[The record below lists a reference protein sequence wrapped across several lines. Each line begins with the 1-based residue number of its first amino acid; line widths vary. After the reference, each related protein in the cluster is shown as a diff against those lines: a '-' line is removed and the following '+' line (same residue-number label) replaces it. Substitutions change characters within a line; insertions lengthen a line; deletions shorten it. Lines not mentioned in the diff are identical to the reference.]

1 MRTKQEIGLALDLLD
16 EYGNEYKNVQAN
28 VLHEHMTESQV
39 FDIYVSNYSGDERNE
54 ALFYAARDAAQYVS
68 GKLTLQELIPN
79 LPDGVVE
86 ELMLQKKEHEAE
98 ETATITMK
106 DFRALV
112 RRIEELEVEVATLRG
127 VKNKAGLPSEKAD
140 YMNQLEAAEY
150 IGCARCT
157 VKNWHRKGLVI
168 GHMQGAHVFYSRK
181 ELDVNNTVK
190 SYRRKIQ
197 RNRKS

>member
-1 MRTKQEIGLALDLLD
+1 MRTKQEIDFALDLLD
-16 EYGNEYKNVQAN
+16 EYGGEYREEQAR
-28 VLHEHMTESQV
+28 VLRDRATESQV
-39 FDIYVSNYSGDERNE
+39 FEAYVANYPGDQRNE
-54 ALFYAARDAAQYVS
+54 AMYFAVRDAAQYIS

-112 RRIEELEVEVATLRG
+112 HRIEELETEVAALRG
-127 VKNKAGLPSEKAD
+127 VKDKAGLPSEKAD

-157 VKNWHRKGLVI
+157 IKDWHRKGLVI
-168 GHMQGAHVFYSRK
+168 GHKQGAHVFYSRK

-197 RNRKS
+197 RNRKP

>member
-1 MRTKQEIGLALDLLD
+1 MRTKQEIDLALDLLD
-16 EYGNEYKNVQAN
+16 EYGNEYREEQAR
-28 VLHEHMTESQV
+28 VLRDRATESQV
-39 FDIYVSNYSGDERNE
+39 FEAYVANYPSDQRNE
-54 ALFYAARDAAQYVS
+54 AVYFAVRDAAQYVS

-86 ELMLQKKEHEAE
+86 ELMLQKKEYESE
-98 ETATITMK
+98 ETATVTMK
-106 DFRALV
+106 DLRALV
-112 RRIEELEVEVATLRG
+112 HRIEELEVEVATLRG
-127 VKNKAGLPSEKAD
+127 VKDKAGLPSEKAD

-157 VKNWHRKGLVI
+157 IKDWHRKGLVI
-168 GHMQGAHVFYSRK
+168 GHKQGAHVFYSRK

-197 RNRKS
+197 RNRK